1 MGISSRWFFVL
12 AALPAIILLAALIYL
27 SYELSETRK
36 ENRELLQQLLQVRQ
50 QGGGSG
56 EGQEAYLKG
65 AVKNTIVK
73 HAKSIQSCFLK
84 MIESSPDIPE
94 SGKVLVHW
102 QIDPRGEVFEA
113 GVVRD
118 EFSNKE
124 FQTCLKTNIGGI
136 VFPAPSSGG
145 PIYVEHTFLFKKE
158 ENN

>member
-1 MGISSRWFFVL
+1 MYSRLYFVL
-12 AALPAIILLAALIYL
+12 TALPAIILLAAVAYL
-27 SYELSETRK
+27 GYELTEIRRV
-36 ENRELLQQLLQVRQ
+36 NQELVQQLLQARQ
-50 QGGGSG
+50 QDGVSV

-94 SGKVLVHW
+94 SGKVLVDW

-124 FQTCLKTNIGGI
+124 FQSCIRKNIGNI
-136 VFPAPSSGG
+136 VFPAPPSGRSV
-145 PIYVEHTFLFKKE
+145 YVEHTFLFRKE

>member
-1 MGISSRWFFVL
+1 MVL
-12 AALPAIILLAALIYL
+12 PSIILMVGLVYL
-27 SYELSETRK
+27 EYELSETRK
-36 ENRELLQQLLQVRQ
+36 ENQELVQQLLQARQ

-56 EGQEAYLKG
+56 EGHEAYLKG

-73 HAKSIQSCFLK
+73 HAQSIQSCFLSL
-84 MIESSPDIPE
+84 IESTPDIPE
-94 SGKVLVHW
+94 SGKVLVDW
-102 QIDPRGEVFEA
+102 QIDSGGKVFEA

-136 VFPAPSSGG
+136 VFPATPSGRS
-145 PIYVEHTFLFKKE
+145 IYVEHTFLFRKE